1 MNCPSGSHHERSF
14 QGAGRDDGNR
24 VPGLDTPQGGD
35 RWELV
40 DGKPRAKAPASPRHG
55 SIQGETN
62 RLLGN
67 HLAHRIECRVVI
79 EPGVRPRV
87 DAAHNIGVPDLAITC
102 APWEGDERLLA
113 APLVLVEILS
123 PSNKVDTWTN
133 VWSYTT
139 IPSVTEILVL
149 HAAEIQGELLRR
161 QDDGLWPD
169 DPVQLPAGEDV
180 RLDSIGFAGLLAG
193 FHRTSGLTGR

>member
-1 MNCPSGSHHERSF
+1 MSAATRLPDAMTATEF
-14 QGAGRDDGNR
+14 
-24 VPGLDTPQGGD
+24 LDWTPPHGGD

-40 DGKPRAKAPASPRHG
+40 DGRPRAMAPASPRHG

-67 HLAHRIECRVVI
+67 HLAAQTECRVVI
-79 EPGVRPRV
+79 EPGIRPRV
-87 DAAHNIGVPDLAITC
+87 DAAHNIRVPDLAITC
-102 APWEGDERLLA
+102 APWEDDERVLA

-123 PSNKVDTWTN
+123 PSNKADTWTN

-139 IPSVTEILVL
+139 IPSVAEILVL
-149 HAAEIQGELLRR
+149 HTAEIRGELLRR

-169 DPVQLPAGEDV
+169 DPLQLLAGDDAHLE
-180 RLDSIGFAGLLAG
+180 SIGFAGPLAG
-193 FHRTSGLTGR
+193 FYRTSGLTGR